1 MSESSIEKKG
11 LFDFFYSRPYLLY
24 SLIAAFFVLGVYG
37 LKIMPKNL
45 FPDSDRP
52 TVIVMS
58 QVPGATPNVVAA
70 TVSKPIEL
78 ELSALSL
85 IRQVSSTNIAGMSIV
100 TAEFEYEKGL
110 DPAAVDVNNAIN
122 KVRGKLPAGVN
133 PSIYTTGAFTLP
145 ADVFAL
151 SPKNDNLTI
160 DDVRKLVDS
169 DIKPALLR
177 NPAIGNVEVFGGY
190 QSAITIKV
198 DPFAA
203 KAHGIPLDKIA
214 ATIRSLDRDVPIG
227 FSKGENS
234 FYTITYY
241 GERDRVDDLRMLPI
255 APNVRL
261 GDFATIKWQH
271 QTRFSGYLGNGKP
284 AIAVAIQRA
293 PGGSV
298 LDTSR
303 EGRAEI
309 DKLRARYSNID
320 FVLTDTQ
327 RILIETANT
336 NMLEALRDAII
347 FTLLVILFFLG
358 NFRAIIAALA
368 SIPMVFF
375 ATIAIRWMI
384 GGDLNIV
391 VYTAIILAL
400 GMLVDDAVVVLENIE
415 RHLKEMKEGLQNAII
430 HGTKEVIGPVFAGTV
445 ATIAI
450 MFPFLFAGDFPQQIF
465 RQLITTLIIALLVS
479 YFLSI
484 TFIPSLC
491 FYLYRKGHDKT
502 KIEIWLERVYENTM
516 GRLIDPYV
524 SILKFS
530 HGRWSLLRR
539 ILMTV
544 GVLAV
549 LIFSVKNIMPV
560 IGRDLMPPMDTGI
573 IKAHV
578 KFSANETVDQAEK
591 RIAPFLKWLHDEP
604 EVLMSSVTFGSEP
617 GVLSLGA
624 GSLPSEAKMT
634 INCVNRF
641 ERDKN
646 IWQLEDEIRD
656 RLMTLQNVKAVDVY
670 DFGATP
676 MSSIKAP
683 VDTRLYAEDYNILP
697 AEAKKVAAAMAGV
710 KGLTSVNTS
719 WDNDFSEARLEID
732 SNRALTYGMT
742 PVQIA
747 AQLPL
752 AGIPVALSGNLVSMD
767 TQFVRLYFNQGYDG
781 NLENLRLIPIQT
793 PKGPV
798 PLSALAN
805 ITYGFTANKIERN
818 RMLYSVDV
826 SGYRRTR
833 PISVITADTV
843 KAVKKSGIQGVL
855 VDQQGEIYQMQD
867 SFQRII
873 KAISIGVVL
882 LLLCLVAIYRS
893 TRMAVVMILVLP
905 LSMIGA
911 SWGMLSFSKP
921 SCMPSMVGIML
932 LFGIIIK
939 NSVLLIDFYQ
949 QHRSRG
955 ESSFESAVESVRV
968 RFRPVFMTAFGTIA
982 GMLPIALEWA
992 VGLER
997 LSPLADV
1004 AIGGLLVGTVLTLI
1018 YIPMFAWSVD
1028 GGGGAPSAKSA
1039 RKNGDISPSRAEN

>member
-1 MSESSIEKKG
+1 MFEY
-11 LFDFFYSRPYLLY
+11 FYKRPYFLY

-37 LKIMPKNL
+37 LKTMPKNL

-52 TVIVMS
+52 TVIVMT
-58 QVPGATPNVVAA
+58 QVPGATSNVVAA
-70 TVSKPIEL
+70 TVSKPVEMEL
-78 ELSALSL
+78 ASLAL

-122 KVRGKLPAGVN
+122 KVRGKLPQGAN
-133 PSIYTTGAFTLP
+133 PSIYTAGAFTLP
-145 ADVFAL
+145 ADVFAI
-151 SPKNDNLTI
+151 SPKEGKI
-160 DDVRKLVDS
+160 SIADVRKLVDS

-177 NPAIGNVEVFGGY
+177 NSAIGNVEVFGGW
-190 QSAITIKV
+190 QSAISIKV
-198 DPFAA
+198 DPFKA
-203 KAHGIPLDKIA
+203 KAHGVPLDKIA
-214 ATIRSLDRDVPIG
+214 TTIRALDRDQPIG
-227 FSKGENS
+227 FSKGADS

-241 GERDRVDDLRMLPI
+241 GERDRVSELQQLPLGS
-255 APNVRL
+255 NVVL
-261 GDFATIKWQH
+261 GDFATIEWDS

-284 AIAVAIQRA
+284 AIAIAIQRA

-298 LDTSR
+298 LATSDA
-303 EGRAEI
+303 GRAEI
-309 DKLRARYSNID
+309 EQLKARYQNIN
-320 FVLTDTQ
+320 FQLADTQ
-327 RILIETANT
+327 RSLIETANE
-336 NMLEALRDAII
+336 NMLSALRDAII
-347 FTLLVILFFLG
+347 FTLLVILVFLG

-450 MFPFLFAGDFPQQIF
+450 MFPFLYVGDFPQQIY
-465 RQLITTLIIALLVS
+465 RQLISTLIIALLVS

-491 FYLYRKGHDKT
+491 FFLYRKGHNKM
-502 KIEIWLERVYENTM
+502 KIEVWLEKLYENTF
-516 GRLIDPYV
+516 GRLIGPYV
-524 SILKFS
+524 AILKFS
-530 HGRWSLLRR
+530 HGGHSKLRR
-539 ILMTV
+539 TLMTL
-544 GVLAV
+544 GVLVV
-549 LIFSVKNIMPV
+549 LGLSVRNIMPV
-560 IGRDLMPPMDTGI
+560 IGKDLMPPMDTGI
-573 IKAHV
+573 IKAQV
-578 KFSANETVDQAEK
+578 KFSANETVDQAENRLK
-591 RIAPFLKWLHDEP
+591 PFITWLHDQP
-604 EVLMSSVTFGSEP
+604 EVVMSSISFGSEP
-617 GVLSLGA
+617 GVLSLGSGA
-624 GSLPSEAKMT
+624 LPSEAKMT
-634 INCVNRF
+634 INCTNRF

-646 IWQLEDEIRD
+646 IWQLEDEIRAK
-656 RLMTLQNVKAVDVY
+656 LMALQNVKSAEVY

-683 VDTRLYAEDYNILP
+683 VDTRLYAEDYNLLP
-697 AEAKKVAAAMAGV
+697 TAAHKAAAAMKTV
-710 KGLTSVNTS
+710 KGFTSIGTS
-719 WDNDFSEARLEID
+719 WDKDFTEARLEID
-732 SNRALTYGMT
+732 LNRAQAYGMS
-742 PVQIA
+742 PASIA

-767 TQFVRLYFNQGYDG
+767 TQFVRLYFDHGFDG
-781 NLENLRLIPIQT
+781 NLENLALIPIQT
-793 PKGPV
+793 AKGPV
-798 PLSALAN
+798 PLSTLAT
-805 ITYGFTANKIERN
+805 ISYGFTANKIERN
-818 RMLYSVDV
+818 NLLYSVDV

-833 PISVITADTV
+833 PISIMTADTV
-843 KAVKKSGIQGVL
+843 KAVKKAGISGVKIE
-855 VDQQGEIYQMQD
+855 QQGDIFQMND
-867 SFQRII
+867 SFSRII

-882 LLLCLVAIYRS
+882 LLLSLVAIYQS

-911 SWGMLSFSKP
+911 SWGMLAFNKP

-949 QHRSRG
+949 QHRAKG
-955 ESSFESAVESVRV
+955 ESPFESALESVRV
-968 RFRPVFMTAFGTIA
+968 RFRPVLMTAFGTIA
-982 GMLPIALEWA
+982 GMIPIALEWA
-992 VGLER
+992 VGLEK

-1004 AIGGLLVGTVLTLI
+1004 AIGGLLVGTILTLV
-1018 YIPMFAWSVD
+1018 YIPMFAYSVEKKHTD
-1028 GGGGAPSAKSA
+1028 
-1039 RKNGDISPSRAEN
+1039 

>member
-1 MSESSIEKKG
+1 M
-11 LFDFFYSRPYLLY
+11 FDYFYKRPYFLY

-37 LKIMPKNL
+37 LKTMPKNL

-52 TVIVMS
+52 TVIVMT

-70 TVSKPIEL
+70 TVSKPIEM
-78 ELSALSL
+78 ELASLAL

-122 KVRGKLPAGVN
+122 KVRGKLPQGAN
-133 PSIYTTGAFTLP
+133 PSIYTSGAFTLP

-151 SPKNDNLTI
+151 SPKDGKVSI
-160 DDVRKLVDS
+160 ADVRKLVDS

-177 NPAIGNVEVFGGY
+177 NPAIGNVEVFGGW
-190 QSAITIKV
+190 QSAISIKV
-198 DPFAA
+198 DPFKA
-203 KAHGIPLDKIA
+203 KAHGVPLNKIA
-214 ATIRSLDRDVPIG
+214 TTLRALDRDQPIG
-227 FSKGENS
+227 FSKGADS

-241 GERDRVDDLRMLPI
+241 GERDRVGELQQLPM
-255 APNVRL
+255 APNVVL
-261 GDFATIKWQH
+261 GDFATIEWDS
-271 QTRFSGYLGNGKP
+271 QTRFSGYLGNGKA
-284 AIAVAIQRA
+284 AIAIAIQRA

-298 LDTSR
+298 LATSDA
-303 EGRAEI
+303 GRAEI
-309 DKLRARYSNID
+309 KKLQARYQNID
-320 FVLTDTQ
+320 FQLADTQ
-327 RILIETANT
+327 RTLIETANE
-336 NMLEALRDAII
+336 NMLSALRDAII
-347 FTLLVILFFLG
+347 FTLLVILIFLG

-450 MFPFLFAGDFPQQIF
+450 MFPFLYVGDFPQQIY
-465 RQLITTLIIALLVS
+465 RQLISTLIIALLVS

-491 FYLYRKGHDKT
+491 FFLYRKGHNKM
-502 KIEIWLERVYENTM
+502 KIEVWLEKLYENTF
-516 GRLIDPYV
+516 GRLIGPYV
-524 SILKFS
+524 AILKFS
-530 HGRWSLLRR
+530 HGGHSKLRR
-539 ILMTV
+539 TLMTL
-544 GVLAV
+544 GVLVV
-549 LIFSVKNIMPV
+549 LGLSVRNIMPV
-560 IGRDLMPPMDTGI
+560 IGKDLMPPMDTGI
-573 IKAHV
+573 IKAQV
-578 KFSANETVDQAEK
+578 KFSANETVDQAENRLK
-591 RIAPFLKWLHDEP
+591 PFITWLHDQP
-604 EVLMSSVTFGSEP
+604 EVVMSSISFGSEP
-617 GVLSLGA
+617 GVLSLGSGA
-624 GSLPSEAKMT
+624 LPSEAKMT
-634 INCVNRF
+634 INCTNRF

-646 IWQLEDEIRD
+646 IWQLEDEIRAK
-656 RLMTLQNVKAVDVY
+656 LMALQNVKSAEVY

-683 VDTRLYAEDYNILP
+683 VDTRLYAEDYNLLP
-697 AEAKKVAAAMAGV
+697 TAAHKAAAAMKTV
-710 KGLTSVNTS
+710 KGFTSIGTS
-719 WDNDFSEARLEID
+719 WDKDFTEARLEID
-732 SNRALTYGMT
+732 LNRAQAYGMS
-742 PVQIA
+742 PASIA

-767 TQFVRLYFNQGYDG
+767 TQFVRLYFDHGFDG
-781 NLENLRLIPIQT
+781 NLENLALIPIQT
-793 PKGPV
+793 AKGPV
-798 PLSALAN
+798 PLSTLAT
-805 ITYGFTANKIERN
+805 ISYGFTANKIERN
-818 RMLYSVDV
+818 NLLYSVDV

-833 PISVITADTV
+833 PISIMTADTV
-843 KAVKKSGIQGVL
+843 KAVKKAGISGVKIE
-855 VDQQGEIYQMQD
+855 QQGDIFQMND
-867 SFQRII
+867 SFSRII

-882 LLLCLVAIYRS
+882 LLLSLVAIYQS

-911 SWGMLSFSKP
+911 SWGMLAFNKP

-949 QHRSRG
+949 QHRAKG
-955 ESSFESAVESVRV
+955 ESPFESALESVRV
-968 RFRPVFMTAFGTIA
+968 RFRPVLMTAFGTIA
-982 GMLPIALEWA
+982 GMIPIALEWA
-992 VGLER
+992 VGLEK

-1004 AIGGLLVGTVLTLI
+1004 AIGGLLVGTILTLV
-1018 YIPMFAWSVD
+1018 YIPMFAYSVEKKHTD
-1028 GGGGAPSAKSA
+1028 
-1039 RKNGDISPSRAEN
+1039 

>member
-1 MSESSIEKKG
+1 MSESAIEKKG
-11 LFDFFYSRPYLLY
+11 LFDFFYTRPYLLY

-37 LKIMPKNL
+37 LVVMPKNL

-52 TVIVMS
+52 TVIVMT

-70 TVSKPIEL
+70 TVSKPIEM
-78 ELSALSL
+78 ELSSLSL

-122 KVRGKLPAGVN
+122 KVRAKLPAGTN
-133 PSIYTTGAFTLP
+133 PAIYTTGAFTLP

-151 SPKNDNLTI
+151 SPRDGGLTI
-160 DDVRKLVDS
+160 ADVRKIVDS

-177 NPAIGNVEVFGGY
+177 NPAIGNVEVFGGW
-190 QSAITIKV
+190 QSAIEIRV

-203 KAHGIPLDKIA
+203 KACGVAVSDIA
-214 ATIRSLDRDVPIG
+214 ARLRALDRDLPVG
-227 FSKGENS
+227 FSKGRDS
-234 FYTITYY
+234 FYTITFY
-241 GERDRVDDLRMLPI
+241 GERDRVGELEQLPV
-255 APNVRL
+255 AKNVRL
-261 GDFATIKWQH
+261 GDIATVRWKS

-284 AIAVAIQRA
+284 AVAVAVQRA

-298 LDTSR
+298 LATSKA
-303 EGRAEI
+303 GRAEI
-309 DKLRARYSNID
+309 KKLARRYRNID
-320 FVLTDTQ
+320 FQLADTQ
-327 RILIETANT
+327 RTLIETANR

-347 FTLLVILFFLG
+347 FTLLVILLFLG

-375 ATIAIRWMI
+375 STIAIRWMT

-415 RHLKEMKEGLQNAII
+415 RHLKEMKEGLENAII
-430 HGTKEVIGPVFAGTV
+430 HGTREVIGPVFAGTV

-450 MFPFLFAGDFPQQIF
+450 MFPFLFVGDFPQQIF

-491 FYLYRKGHDKT
+491 FYLYRKGHK
-502 KIEIWLERVYENTM
+502 KMRVEVWLEKLYENTF
-516 GRLIDPYV
+516 GRLIGPYV
-524 SILKFS
+524 AILKFS
-530 HGRWSLLRR
+530 RNGRSVLRR
-539 ILMTV
+539 VVMTV

-549 LIFSVKNIMPV
+549 LGLSVRNIMPV

-591 RIAPFLKWLHDEP
+591 RLAPFLKWLHNRP

-617 GVLSLGA
+617 GVLSLGS
-624 GSLPSEAKMT
+624 GSLPSEARMT
-634 INCVNRF
+634 INCTNRF
-641 ERDKN
+641 ERAEN
-646 IWQLEDEIRD
+646 IWQIEDEIRAHL
-656 RLMTLQNVKAVDVY
+656 RGLKNVKAVDVY

-683 VDTRLYAEDYNILP
+683 VDTRIYAEDYHLLP
-697 AEAKKVAAAMAGV
+697 AAARKAAAAMKKV
-710 KGLTSVNTS
+710 KGFTSVTTS
-719 WDNDFSEARLEID
+719 WDNDFTEARLEID
-732 SNRALTYGMT
+732 PNRALAYGMT
-742 PVQIA
+742 PVSIA

-752 AGIPVALSGNLVSMD
+752 AGIPVSLAGNLVSMD
-767 TQFVRLYFNQGYDG
+767 TQFVRLYFGRGFDG
-781 NLENLRLIPIQT
+781 DLENLRMIPIQT
-793 PKGPV
+793 KKGPV
-798 PLSALAN
+798 PLAALAT
-805 ITYGFTANKIERN
+805 IGYGFTANKIERN
-818 RMLYSVDV
+818 RMLYSVDI

-833 PISVITADTV
+833 PISILTGDTV
-843 KAVKKSGIQGVL
+843 RAVKAAGIKGVL
-855 VDQQGEIYQMQD
+855 IDQQGDIFQMKD
-867 SFQRII
+867 SFTRIA

-893 TRMAVVMILVLP
+893 VRMAVVMILVLP

-911 SWGMLSFSKP
+911 SWGMLSFNKP

-949 QHRSRG
+949 QHRARG
-955 ESSFESAVESVRV
+955 ESPFESALESVRV
-968 RFRPVFMTAFGTIA
+968 RFRPVLMTAFGTIA
-982 GMLPIALEWA
+982 GMIPIALEWA
-992 VGLER
+992 VGLEK

-1004 AIGGLLVGTVLTLI
+1004 AIGGLIIGTILTLI
-1018 YIPMFAWSVD
+1018 YIPMFAYSVE
-1028 GGGGAPSAKSA
+1028 GGGKLKP
-1039 RKNGDISPSRAEN
+1039 

>member
-1 MSESSIEKKG
+1 MSESPLDKKG
-11 LFDFFYSRPYLLY
+11 LFDFFYTRPHLLY
-24 SLIAAFFVLGVYG
+24 SLIAAFFVLGLYG
-37 LKIMPKNL
+37 LKTMPKNL

-52 TVIVMS
+52 TVIVMT

-78 ELSALSL
+78 ELSSLSL

-110 DPAAVDVNNAIN
+110 DPAALDVNNAIN
-122 KVRGKLPAGVN
+122 KVRAKLPAGTN
-133 PSIYTTGAFTLP
+133 PSIYTTGAFTMP

-151 SPKNDNLTI
+151 SPKDKNLTLA
-160 DDVRKLVDS
+160 DVRKLVDS

-177 NPAIGNVEVFGGY
+177 NPAVGNVEVFGGW

-198 DPFAA
+198 DPFKA
-203 KAHGIPLDKIA
+203 KSHGIALSKIA
-214 ATIRSLDRDVPIG
+214 STVRALDRDVPVG
-227 FSKGENS
+227 FSKGNDS
-234 FYTITYY
+234 FYTITFY
-241 GERDRVDDLRMLPI
+241 GERDRVDELRMLPL
-255 APNVRL
+255 AQNVRL
-261 GDFATIKWQH
+261 GDCATVKWDY

-298 LDTSR
+298 LDTSTA
-303 EGRAEI
+303 GRSEI
-309 DKLRARYSNID
+309 KKLKARYKNID
-320 FVLTDTQ
+320 FELADTQ
-327 RILIETANT
+327 RVLIETANT
-336 NMLEALRDAII
+336 NMLDALRDAII
-347 FTLLVILFFLG
+347 FTLLVILLFLG

-375 ATIAIRWMI
+375 ATIAIRWML
-384 GGDLNIV
+384 GGDLNLV

-415 RHLKEMKEGLQNAII
+415 RHLKEMKEGLSNAII

-450 MFPFLFAGDFPQQIF
+450 MFPFLYVGDFPQQIY
-465 RQLITTLIIALLVS
+465 RQLISTLIIALLVS

-491 FYLYRKGHDKT
+491 YFLYRKGHK
-502 KIEIWLERVYENTM
+502 KMRVEIWLEELYENTF
-516 GRLIDPYV
+516 GRLIGPYV

-530 HGRWSLLRR
+530 HGRWSVLRR
-539 ILMTV
+539 VMMTV
-544 GVLAV
+544 GVIAL
-549 LIFSVKNIMPV
+549 LGLSVRNIMPV
-560 IGRDLMPPMDTGI
+560 IGKDLMPPMDSGI
-573 IKAHV
+573 IMAHV
-578 KFSANETVDQAEK
+578 KFSANETVDTAEK
-591 RIAPFLKWLHDEP
+591 RLAPFIKWMHDRP
-604 EVLMSSVTFGSEP
+604 EVVMSSITFGSEP
-617 GVLSLGA
+617 GVLSLGS

-641 ERDKN
+641 ERDKS
-646 IWQLEDEIRD
+646 IWQIEDEMRQ
-656 RLMTLQNVKAVDVY
+656 RLMGLKNVKAVDVY

-683 VDTRLYAEDYNILP
+683 VDTRLYAEDYHLLP
-697 AEAKKVAAAMAGV
+697 AAAKKVKAAMAKV
-710 KGLTSVNTS
+710 KGFTSVNTS
-719 WDNDFSEARLEID
+719 WDNDFTEARLEID
-732 SNRALTYGMT
+732 TNRALAYGMT
-742 PVQIA
+742 PTAIA

-752 AGIPVALSGNLVSMD
+752 AGIPVSLSGNLVSMN
-767 TQFVRLYFNQGYDG
+767 TQFVRLYFNHGFDG
-781 NLENLRLIPIQT
+781 NLDHLRLIPIQT
-793 PKGPV
+793 AKGPV
-798 PLSALAN
+798 PLETLAK

-833 PISVITADTV
+833 PISIITGDTV
-843 KAVKKSGIQGVL
+843 KAIKQAGVKGVL
-855 VDQQGEIYQMQD
+855 IDQQGDIFQMKD
-867 SFQRII
+867 SFSRII
-873 KAISIGVVL
+873 KAISIGIVL
-882 LLLCLVAIYRS
+882 LLLCLVAIYQS

-911 SWGMLSFSKP
+911 SWGMLAFNKP

-949 QHRSRG
+949 QHRKKG
-955 ESSFESAVESVRV
+955 ESPFESALESVRV
-968 RFRPVFMTAFGTIA
+968 RFRPVLMTAFGTIA
-982 GMLPIALEWA
+982 GMIPIALEWA

-1004 AIGGLLVGTVLTLI
+1004 AIGGLLIGTILTLI
-1018 YIPMFAWSVD
+1018 YIPMFAYSVE
-1028 GGGGAPSAKSA
+1028 GKG
-1039 RKNGDISPSRAEN
+1039 SRQ

>member
-1 MSESSIEKKG
+1 MAESAIEKRG
-11 LFDFFYSRPYLLY
+11 LFDFFYTRPYLLY

-37 LKIMPKNL
+37 LKTMPKNL

-52 TVIVMS
+52 TVIVMT

-70 TVSKPIEL
+70 TVSKPIEM
-78 ELSALSL
+78 ELSSLAL

-122 KVRGKLPAGVN
+122 KVRGKLPQGTN
-133 PSIYTTGAFTLP
+133 PSIYTSGAFTLP

-151 SPKNDNLTI
+151 SPKDDNLTLA
-160 DDVRKLVDS
+160 DVRKIVDS

-177 NPAIGNVEVFGGY
+177 NPAIGNVEVFGGR
-190 QSAITIKV
+190 QPAITIRI
-198 DPFAA
+198 DPF
-203 KAHGIPLDKIA
+203 KSKSHGVDLSKIA
-214 ATIRSLDRDVPIG
+214 ATIRALDRDVPIG
-227 FSKGENS
+227 FSKDADS
-234 FYTITYY
+234 FYNITFY
-241 GERDRVDDLRMLPI
+241 GERDRVEELQNLPI

-261 GDFATIKWQH
+261 GDCAEISWGQK
-271 QTRFSGYLGNGKP
+271 TRFAGYLGNGKP

-298 LDTSR
+298 LATSKA
-303 EGRAEI
+303 GRAEI
-309 DKLRARYSNID
+309 AKLKARYRNID
-320 FVLTDTQ
+320 FELTDTQ
-327 RILIETANT
+327 RTLIETANT

-347 FTLLVILFFLG
+347 FTLLVILLFLG

-375 ATIAIRWMI
+375 ATIAIRWML

-415 RHLKEMKEGLQNAII
+415 RHLKEMKEGLENAII

-450 MFPFLFAGDFPQQIF
+450 MFPFLFVGDFPQQIY
-465 RQLITTLIIALLVS
+465 RQLISTLIIALLVS

-484 TFIPSLC
+484 TFIPTLC
-491 FYLYRKGHDKT
+491 FYLYRKGHEKMRV
-502 KIEIWLERVYENTM
+502 EIWLEALYENTF
-516 GRLIDPYV
+516 GRLIGPYV
-524 SILKFS
+524 AILEFS
-530 HGRWSLLRR
+530 HGGWSVIRR
-539 ILMTV
+539 VVMTV
-544 GVLAV
+544 GVLVV
-549 LIFSVKNIMPV
+549 LGVSVRNIMPV
-560 IGRDLMPPMDTGI
+560 IGKDLMPPMDTGI

-578 KFSANETVDQAEK
+578 KFSANETVDLAEK
-591 RIAPFLKWLHDEP
+591 RIAPFITWLHRQP
-604 EVLMSSVTFGSEP
+604 EVEMSSITFGSEP
-617 GVLSLGA
+617 GVLSLGS

-641 ERDKN
+641 ERKKN
-646 IWQLEDEIRD
+646 IWQLEDEIRAQLM
-656 RLMTLQNVKAVDVY
+656 RLKNVKAVDVY

-683 VDTRLYAEDYNILP
+683 VDTRIYAEDYHLLP
-697 AEAKKVAAAMAGV
+697 AAAHRAAEAMRTV
-710 KGLTSVNTS
+710 KGFSSVGIS

-732 SNRALTYGMT
+732 TNRALAYGLT
-742 PVQIA
+742 PTAIA

-767 TQFVRLYFNQGYDG
+767 TQFVRLYFDHGFDG
-781 NLENLRLIPIQT
+781 KLEDLAMIPIQT
-793 PKGPV
+793 NKGPV
-798 PLSALAN
+798 PLAAFAT

-833 PISVITADTV
+833 PISIMTADTV
-843 KAVKKSGIQGVL
+843 KAVKAANIKGVL
-855 VDQQGEIYQMQD
+855 IDQQGDIFQMKD
-867 SFQRII
+867 SFKRII

-882 LLLCLVAIYRS
+882 LLLCLVAIYHS

-911 SWGMLSFSKP
+911 SWGMLSFNKP

-949 QHRSRG
+949 QHRKSG
-955 ESSFESAVESVRV
+955 ESPFESALESVRV
-968 RFRPVFMTAFGTIA
+968 RFRPVLMTAFGTIA
-982 GMLPIALEWA
+982 GMIPIALEWA
-992 VGLER
+992 VGLEK

-1004 AIGGLLVGTVLTLI
+1004 AIGGLIVGTILTLI
-1018 YIPMFAWSVD
+1018 YIPMFAYSVD
-1028 GGGGAPSAKSA
+1028 RQKPEA
-1039 RKNGDISPSRAEN
+1039 RRQRTEARGRMTDDC

>member
-1 MSESSIEKKG
+1 MADSVDKKG
-11 LFDFFYSRPYLLY
+11 LFDFFYTRPYLLY
-24 SLIAAFFVLGVYG
+24 SIIAAFFVLGVCG
-37 LKIMPKNL
+37 LAIMPKNL

-52 TVIVMS
+52 TVIVMT
-58 QVPGATPNVVAA
+58 QAPGATANVVAA
-70 TVSKPIEL
+70 TVSKPIEM
-78 ELSALSL
+78 ELSSLAL

-122 KVRGKLPAGVN
+122 KVRGRLPPGTN
-133 PSIYTTGAFTLP
+133 PSIYTSGAFTMP

-160 DDVRKLVDS
+160 SDVRKLADS

-177 NPAIGNVEVFGGY
+177 NPAVGNVEVFGGW

-198 DPFAA
+198 DPF
-203 KAHGIPLDKIA
+203 KAEANGIALDKIA
-214 ATIRSLDRDVPIG
+214 DTVRALDRDVPVG
-227 FSKGENS
+227 FSKSADS
-234 FYTITYY
+234 FYTITFY
-241 GERDRVDDLRMLPI
+241 GERDRVEELQALPL

-261 GDFATIKWQH
+261 GDCAVVNWDS
-271 QTRFSGYLGNGKP
+271 QTRFSGYLGNGKS
-284 AIAVAIQRA
+284 AIAVAMQRA

-298 LDTSR
+298 LATSKAGRR
-303 EGRAEI
+303 EIE
-309 DKLRARYSNID
+309 KLKSRYRNIN
-320 FVLTDTQ
+320 FELTDTQ

-347 FTLLVILFFLG
+347 FTLLVILVFLG

-375 ATIAIRWMI
+375 ATIAIRWLI

-415 RHLKEMKEGLQNAII
+415 RHLKEIKEGLQNAII
-430 HGTKEVIGPVFAGTV
+430 HGTKEVVGPVFAGTV

-450 MFPFLFAGDFPQQIF
+450 MIPFLFVGDFPQQIF

-491 FYLYRKGHDKT
+491 FYLYRKGYK
-502 KIEIWLERVYENTM
+502 KMLVEIWLEKLYEHTF
-516 GRLIDPYV
+516 GRLIGPYV
-524 SILKFS
+524 SILEFS
-530 HGRWSLLRR
+530 HGRWSILRR
-539 ILMTV
+539 IVMTLGV
-544 GVLAV
+544 IAVLAV
-549 LIFSVKNIMPV
+549 SVKNVMPI
-560 IGRDLMPPMDTGI
+560 IGKDLMPPMDTGI

-578 KFSANETVDQAEK
+578 KFSSNETVDLAEK
-591 RIAPFLKWLHDEP
+591 RLHPFITWLHARP
-604 EVLMSSVTFGSEP
+604 EVVMSSITFGSEP
-617 GVLSLGA
+617 GVLSLGS
-624 GSLPSEAKMT
+624 GSLPSEARMT

-641 ERDKN
+641 ERKKD
-646 IWQLEDEIRD
+646 IWQLEDEIRAG
-656 RLMTLQNVKAVDVY
+656 LMALQNVKAVDVY

-683 VDTRLYAEDYNILP
+683 VDTRLYAEDYQILP
-697 AEAKKVAAAMAGV
+697 RAAQKAAAAMGTV
-710 KGLTSVNTS
+710 KGFTSVDAS
-719 WDNDFSEARLEID
+719 WDNDFTEARLEID
-732 SNRALTYGMT
+732 TNRALAYGIT
-742 PVQIA
+742 PTAIA

-767 TQFVRLYFNQGYDG
+767 TQFVRLYFEHGFDG

-793 PKGPV
+793 ARGPV
-798 PLSALAN
+798 PLATLAR

-833 PISVITADTV
+833 PISIMTADTV
-843 KAVKKSGIQGVL
+843 QAVIKAGIKGVL
-855 VDQQGEIYQMQD
+855 IDQQGDIFQMKD
-867 SFQRII
+867 SFARII
-873 KAISIGVVL
+873 KAISIGIVL
-882 LLLCLVAIYRS
+882 LLLCLVAIYQS
-893 TRMAVVMILVLP
+893 TRMAVVMVLVLP

-911 SWGMLSFSKP
+911 SWGMLAFSKP

-949 QHRSRG
+949 QHRQKG
-955 ESSFESAVESVRV
+955 ESPFESAVESVRV
-968 RFRPVFMTAFGTIA
+968 RFRPVLMTAFGTIA
-982 GMLPIALEWA
+982 GMIPIALEWA
-992 VGLER
+992 VGLEK

-1004 AIGGLLVGTVLTLI
+1004 AIGGLLIGTILTLI
-1018 YIPMFAWSVD
+1018 YIPMFAYSVE
-1028 GGGGAPSAKSA
+1028 GRENVRPGEAK
-1039 RKNGDISPSRAEN
+1039 